1 MAIGGELGHF
11 ASALT
16 PPGDTRVRWRS
27 GDRGWLRLIV
37 PSALS
42 DSFLL
47 GGPSSQF
54 SLCFVS
60 VLLINEETLYVFP
73 SM

>member
-54 SLCFVS
+54 FPVS
-60 VLLINEETLYVFP
+60 RVQPLGTLHAEQR
-73 SM
+73 SA